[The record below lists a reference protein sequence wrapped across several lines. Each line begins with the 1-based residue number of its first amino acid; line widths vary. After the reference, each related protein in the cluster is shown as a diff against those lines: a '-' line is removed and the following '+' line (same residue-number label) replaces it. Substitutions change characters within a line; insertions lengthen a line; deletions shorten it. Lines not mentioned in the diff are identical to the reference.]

1 MVSVTYVLELW
12 ALSYYFIMTV
22 IYREAGATFTWDQ
35 RELWMTGLFMLTRCK
50 DFKKLFWEKSE
61 EKLSFDLWFFLFVL
75 FRDSRQQDQSF
86 AKKSC
91 LSTGPKQPTN
101 QTAWNFRKDLN
112 NNRSLWF
119 RMNLPKWKTIPQV
132 CGTVCDHT
140 LYNASSL
147 FLRTVLHTNWL
158 LLLRRFKQVW
168 G

>member
-12 ALSYYFIMTV
+12 ALSCYFIMMV
-22 IYREAGATFTWDQ
+22 IRREAGATFTWDL
-35 RELWMTGLFMLTRCK
+35 RELWMTVLFVLSRCK
-50 DFKKLFWEKSE
+50 DFRKLFWEKSE
-61 EKLSFDLWFFLFVL
+61 EKLSFDLWFFFCFVL
-75 FRDSRQQDQSF
+75 FRDIRQQDQSF

-91 LSTGPKQPTN
+91 LSTGPKQQTN

-119 RMNLPKWKTIPQV
+119 RMNLPKWKMIPQA
-132 CGTVCDHT
+132 CVCDHT

-147 FLRTVLHTNWL
+147 FLRAVLHTNWL
-158 LLLRRFKQVW
+158 LILRRFKQVW